1 MAYASA
7 KEAFLSLIDRGG
19 CVVSWRQSG
28 VTRDRSGI
36 ENYFVEVTSASGIQ
50 YMIPAYGQE
59 AVELEEAVRKVLP
72 APVIIA

>member
-7 KEAFLSLIDRGG
+7 KEAFLSLLDKEG
-19 CVVSWRQSG
+19 CFISWRQSG
-28 VTRDRSGI
+28 ITCDRSGI

-59 AVELEEAVRKVLP
+59 AVELEEAVRQMLP
-72 APVIIA
+72 PPVIMA